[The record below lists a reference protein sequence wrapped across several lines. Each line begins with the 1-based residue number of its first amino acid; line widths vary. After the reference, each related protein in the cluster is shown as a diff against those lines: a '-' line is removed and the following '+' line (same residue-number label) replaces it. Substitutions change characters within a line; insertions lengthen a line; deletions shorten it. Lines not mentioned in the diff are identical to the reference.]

1 MASSLTRLQRQ
12 KYLFQAGLGSVP
24 LFGSLFGA
32 YAAYSSPLF
41 CPFKALTGIPCP
53 SCGLTRSFTALALGD
68 LPSALDYHLFG
79 PFLWLICVLLL
90 IQSLWALT
98 RQQPLVFRWAPWHW
112 SRTVKLGGAGIV
124 LVYHLLRLWPSILSG
139 ELGRQF
145 SQSPLGSLFL

>member
-12 KYLFQAGLGSVP
+12 KYLFQTALGAIPLLGSV
-24 LFGSLFGA
+24 LGA
-32 YAAYSSPLF
+32 YTSYSSPLF

-79 PFLWLICVLLL
+79 PFLWLTGGLLL
-90 IQSLWALT
+90 IQSLWALI

-112 SRTVKLGGAGIV
+112 PRTIKLGGAGIV

-139 ELGRQF
+139 ELGRQLG
-145 SQSPLGSLFL
+145 QSPLGSLVL